1 MAQVIDGKARA
12 KELRKELKGR
22 VSEFTERMGN
32 PPGLGVLLVGGDP
45 ASAVYVRNK
54 ERACEKVGIRSIHHQ
69 LPDDAS
75 QGQVEEIIDQLNED
89 PHVHGILLQLPLP
102 DHLDTEPLL
111 LRILPEKDADGFHP
125 VNVGHLAVGQPT
137 FVPCTP
143 LGCIDLLR
151 HAGVEMKGAD
161 AVVVGRSN
169 IVGKPVAQLLLS
181 EGATVTICHS
191 KTRDLAA
198 HVGRADIVVAAVGVP
213 EMIQGE
219 WIKEGAAV
227 IDVGINRLED
237 GRLVGDVNYEAASQR
252 AACITPVPGGVGP
265 MTVAKL
271 LENTLEGAIRHE
283 SRKSNKV

>member
-1 MAQVIDGKARA
+1 MTQIIDGKARA

-22 VSEFTERMGN
+22 VSAFVEQSGY
-32 PPGLGVLLVGGDP
+32 PPGLGVLLVGEDP

-54 ERACEKVGIRSIHHQ
+54 ERACAKVGIQSFHHQ
-69 LPDDAS
+69 LPREAT
-75 QGQVEEIIDQLNED
+75 QEQVEAVIDQLNAD
-89 PHVHGILLQLPLP
+89 AQVHGILLQLPLP
-102 DHLDTEPLL
+102 EHLDAEPLL

-125 VNVGHLAVGQPT
+125 VNAGLLAVGQPR

-143 LGCIDLLR
+143 LGCVDLLKW
-151 HAGVEMKGAD
+151 AGVEIQGAE

-169 IVGKPVAQLLLS
+169 IVGKPAAQLLLA

-191 KTRDLAA
+191 KTKDLAS

-213 EMIQGE
+213 EMIKGE

-227 IDVGINRLED
+227 IDVGINRLDD
-237 GRLVGDVNYEAASQR
+237 GRLVGDVEFESAKQR
-252 AACITPVPGGVGP
+252 AGGITPVPGGVGP

-271 LENTLEGAIRHE
+271 LENTLDGAIRQE
-283 SRKSNKV
+283 AEKQQTV

>member
-22 VSEFTERMGN
+22 VREFTEQTGH

-54 ERACEKVGIRSIHHQ
+54 ERACEKAGIRSFHHQ
-69 LPDDAS
+69 LPDDAT
-75 QGQVEEIIDQLNED
+75 QEQVEEVIDQLNAD

-102 DHLDTEPLL
+102 AHLDAEPLL

-125 VNVGHLAVGQPT
+125 INVGHLAVGQPT

-151 HAGVEMKGAD
+151 SAGVEMKGAE

-169 IVGKPVAQLLLS
+169 IVGKPAAQLLLA
-181 EGATVTICHS
+181 EGATVTICH
-191 KTRDLAA
+191 
-198 HVGRADIVVAAVGVP
+198 
-213 EMIQGE
+213 
-219 WIKEGAAV
+219 
-227 IDVGINRLED
+227 
-237 GRLVGDVNYEAASQR
+237 
-252 AACITPVPGGVGP
+252 
-265 MTVAKL
+265 
-271 LENTLEGAIRHE
+271 
-283 SRKSNKV
+283 

>member
-1 MAQVIDGKARA
+1 MSQVIDGKARA

-22 VSEFTERMGN
+22 VSDFTEQAGH

-54 ERACEKVGIRSIHHQ
+54 ERACEKVGMRSFHHQ
-69 LPDDAS
+69 LPDDAT
-75 QGQVEEIIDQLNED
+75 QEQVEAIIDQLNDD
-89 PHVHGILLQLPLP
+89 PQVHGILLQLPLP
-102 DHLDTEPLL
+102 DHLDAEPLL

-169 IVGKPVAQLLLS
+169 IVGKPVAQLLLA
-181 EGATVTICHS
+181 EGATVTVCHS

-213 EMIQGE
+213 QMIQGE

-227 IDVGINRLED
+227 IDVGINRLDD
-237 GRLVGDVNYEAASQR
+237 GSLVGDVDYESAAER

-283 SRKSNKV
+283 SRRSNKV

>member
-1 MAQVIDGKARA
+1 MTQIIDGKARA

-22 VSEFTERMGN
+22 VSAFVEQSGY
-32 PPGLGVLLVGGDP
+32 PPGLGVLLVGEDP

-54 ERACEKVGIRSIHHQ
+54 ERACAKAGIQSFHHQ
-69 LPDDAS
+69 LPREAT
-75 QGQVEEIIDQLNED
+75 QEQVEAVIDQLNAD
-89 PHVHGILLQLPLP
+89 AQVHGILLQLPLP
-102 DHLDTEPLL
+102 EHLDAEPLL

-125 VNVGHLAVGQPT
+125 VNAGLLAVGQPR

-143 LGCIDLLR
+143 LGCVDLLKW
-151 HAGVEMKGAD
+151 AGVEIQGAE

-169 IVGKPVAQLLLS
+169 IVGKPAAQLLLA

-191 KTRDLAA
+191 KTKDLAS

-213 EMIQGE
+213 EMIKGE

-227 IDVGINRLED
+227 IDVGINRLDD
-237 GRLVGDVNYEAASQR
+237 GRLVGDVEFESAKQR
-252 AACITPVPGGVGP
+252 AGGITPVPGGVGP

-271 LENTLEGAIRHE
+271 LENTLEGAIRQE
-283 SRKSNKV
+283 AEKQQTV

>member
-1 MAQVIDGKARA
+1 MAQVIDGKERA
-12 KELRKELKGR
+12 KQLRKELKGR
-22 VSEFTERMGN
+22 VSEFTEQAGH

-54 ERACEKVGIRSIHHQ
+54 ERACEKVGIRSFHHQ
-69 LPDDAS
+69 LPDNAT
-75 QGQVEEIIDQLNED
+75 QEQVEEVIDQLNAD

-102 DHLDTEPLL
+102 AHLDAEPLL

-151 HAGVEMKGAD
+151 SAGVEMSGAE

-169 IVGKPVAQLLLS
+169 IVGKPAAQLLLA

-191 KTRDLAA
+191 RTKDLAA

-219 WIKEGAAV
+219 WIKEAAAV
-227 IDVGINRLED
+227 IDVGINRLDD
-237 GRLVGDVNYEAASQR
+237 GRLVGDVDYESASKR

-283 SRKSNKV
+283 ESKRKTV

>member
-1 MAQVIDGKARA
+1 MAQLIDGKARA
-12 KELRKELKGR
+12 KELRKILKER
-22 VSEFTERMGN
+22 VSAFTEQVGHA
-32 PPGLGVLLVGGDP
+32 PGLGVLLVGADP

-54 ERACEKVGIRSIHHQ
+54 ERACKNTGIRSFHHE
-69 LPDDAS
+69 LPEDAT
-75 QGQVEEIIDQLNED
+75 QEQVEGLIDQLNED
-89 PHVHGILLQLPLP
+89 PEVHGILLQLPLP
-102 DHLDTEPLL
+102 SHLDAQPLL

-125 VNVGHLAVGQPT
+125 VNAGRLAVGQPT

-151 HAGVEMKGAD
+151 WSGVTLQGAD

-169 IVGKPVAQLLLS
+169 IVGKPVAQLLLA

-191 KTRDLAA
+191 KTRDLAE
-198 HVGRADIVVAAVGVP
+198 HVGRAEILVAAVGRP
-213 EMIQGE
+213 EMIRGE
-219 WIKEGAAV
+219 WIRPGAAV

-237 GRLVGDVNYEAASQR
+237 GSIVGDVEFEAAASR

-271 LENTLEGAIRHE
+271 LENTLEGAIRLE
-283 SRKSNKV
+283 QQKLQA